1 MKIAFHIGDPSI
13 PGDARFKA
21 LSEALR
27 SGGAEFYPAAS
38 REDILPGTS
47 MVLSIGGDGTFLGT
61 TRIVAEAG
69 IPILGVNF
77 GRLGFLSENKPE
89 RVAAPI
95 LEGSYT
101 IKERAMLQVSS
112 SSPVSGEFWPYAL
125 NEAGVYRSGADTIGI
140 QASVGGMELPT
151 YWADGLMAATSSGST
166 AYNLSA
172 GGPICL
178 PDAEVLLLTPVAP
191 HNLGLRPL
199 VVPVGKTITMKGNSR
214 SGRLS
219 LSLDNRRHEIPSGT
233 EISIS
238 TAPFRLRLVDL
249 GQENFIDALRIRLF
263 WGQDVRNMHV

>member
-1 MKIAFHIGDPSI
+1 MKIAFHIENPSI

-21 LSEALR
+21 LCEALR
-27 SGGAEFYPAAS
+27 DGGAEFYPAAVIG
-38 REDILPGTS
+38 DIRPGTA

-61 TRIVAEAG
+61 TRMVAEAG

-89 RVAAPI
+89 LVAAPI
-95 LEGSYT
+95 LSGSYT
-101 IKERAMLQVSS
+101 IKERAMLQVSANA
-112 SSPVSGEFWPYAL
+112 PVSDGYWPFAL
-125 NEAGVYRSGADTIGI
+125 NEAGLYRIGADTIGI
-140 QASVGGMELPT
+140 QASIGGMELPA

-199 VVPVGKTITMKGNSR
+199 VVPAGKTITMKGSSR
-214 SGRLS
+214 SGRLT
-219 LSLDNRRHEIPSGT
+219 LSLDNRSHEISSET
-233 EISIS
+233 EISIRM
-238 TAPFRLRLVDL
+238 APFRLRLVDL

-263 WGQDVRNMHV
+263 WGQDVRNMPL

>member
-27 SGGAEFYPAAS
+27 GGGVELYP
-38 REDILPGTS
+38 DIRPGTT

-61 TRIVAEAG
+61 ARMVAEAG

-89 RVAAPI
+89 LVAAPI
-95 LEGSYT
+95 LEGRYT
-101 IKERAMLQVSS
+101 IKERAMLEVSAGCS
-112 SSPVSGEFWPYAL
+112 VPGDFWPYAL
-125 NEAGVYRSGADTIGI
+125 NEAGVYRSGADTVGI
-140 QASVGGMELPT
+140 QATVGGMELPT

-199 VVPVGKTITMKGNSR
+199 VVPAGKAITMKGSSR

-219 LSLDNRRHEIPSGT
+219 LSMDNRRHEIPSET
-233 EISIS
+233 EISIR

-249 GQENFIDALRIRLF
+249 GQESFIDALRIRLF
-263 WGQDVRNMHV
+263 WGQDVRNMHM

>member
-1 MKIAFHIGDPSI
+1 MKIAFHIENPSI
-13 PGDARFKA
+13 SGDARFKA
-21 LSEALR
+21 LSEALCR
-27 SGGAEFYPAAS
+27 GAAEFYPASVSADL
-38 REDILPGTS
+38 RPGTD

-61 TRIVAEAG
+61 TRMVAEAG

-89 RVAAPI
+89 LVAAPI
-95 LEGSYT
+95 LEGKYT

-112 SSPVSGEFWPYAL
+112 DSPLSGEFWPYAL
-125 NEAGVYRSGADTIGI
+125 NEAGLYRTGADTIGI
-140 QASVGGMELPT
+140 QASVGGMDLPT

-199 VVPVGKTITMKGNSR
+199 VVPAGKTISRKGNSR
-214 SGRLS
+214 SGRLT
-219 LSLDNRRHEIPSGT
+219 LSLDNRSLEIPSET
-233 EISIS
+233 EIDIR

-263 WGQDVRNMHV
+263 WGQDVRNMPI

>member
-27 SGGAEFYPAAS
+27 GGGADFYPAS
-38 REDILPGTS
+38 VREDLLPGTS

-61 TRIVAEAG
+61 TRMVAEAG

-214 SGRLS
+214 CGRLS

>member
-27 SGGAEFYPAAS
+27 SGGAEFYPAAV

-112 SSPVSGEFWPYAL
+112 SSAVSGEFWPYAL

-178 PDAEVLLLTPVAP
+178 PDAEVLLVTPVAP

>member
-1 MKIAFHIGDPSI
+1 
-13 PGDARFKA
+13 
-21 LSEALR
+21 
-27 SGGAEFYPAAS
+27 
-38 REDILPGTS
+38 
-47 MVLSIGGDGTFLGT
+47 
-61 TRIVAEAG
+61 
-69 IPILGVNF
+69 
-77 GRLGFLSENKPE
+77 
-89 RVAAPI
+89 
-95 LEGSYT
+95 
-101 IKERAMLQVSS
+101 MLQVSS

>member
-27 SGGAEFYPAAS
+27 GGGADFYPASA

-61 TRIVAEAG
+61 TRMVAEAG

-199 VVPVGKTITMKGNSR
+199 VVPAGKTITMKGSSR

>member
-27 SGGAEFYPAAS
+27 SGGAEFYPAAV

-112 SSPVSGEFWPYAL
+112 SSPVPGEFWPYAL

>member
-27 SGGAEFYPAAS
+27 GGGADFYPAS
-38 REDILPGTS
+38 VREDLLPGTS

-61 TRIVAEAG
+61 TRMVAEAG

>member
-27 SGGAEFYPAAS
+27 GGGADFYPAS
-38 REDILPGTS
+38 VREDLLPGTS

-61 TRIVAEAG
+61 TRMVAEAG

-89 RVAAPI
+89 RVAVPI